1 MNPTT
6 SFLGAPARVVYL
18 VIKSVLFSAL
28 VSSLTTDFA
37 CAGSAT
43 WNATPSSQYWSY
55 PANWTPATVPSTT
68 ADTAT
73 FGVSSITSLEQVF
86 LSVGSIIFNPGASA
100 YTLNPY
106 NPDVVTMAGPGIIN
120 NSGVVQTI
128 NVPAVPQFAGDEES
142 YNELS
147 FASSATAGTLIQ
159 YTVYGSS
166 CADGKTNYEGGDGN
180 DLTLTVVP

>member
-1 MNPTT
+1 MKKST
-6 SFLGAPARVVYL
+6 SLLFTLILLLG
-18 VIKSVLFSAL
+18 IQ
-28 VSSLTTDFA
+28 SSP
-37 CAGSAT
+37 AGSAT
-43 WNATPSSQYWSY
+43 WNATPSGQYWSY
-55 PANWTPATVPSTT
+55 PANWTPATVPSAT

-106 NPDVVTMAGPGIIN
+106 NPDVVTMAGQGIIN

-128 NVPAVPQFAGDEES
+128 NVPAVPKFAGDEES

-166 CADGKTNYEGGDGN
+166 CADGKTNYEGGD
-180 DLTLTVVP
+180 